1 MGWTSEGQERSWRKD
16 VPFGANKPSGH
27 LGCNVSGTLFSATMT
42 LPLDARGQCIPPLPL
57 SQLIPEDIHHKGIHI
72 LCSNISLVTKVNH
85 QFESPKHCKEYQCQK
100 VLGVLFEG

>member
-1 MGWTSEGQERSWRKD
+1 
-16 VPFGANKPSGH
+16 
-27 LGCNVSGTLFSATMT
+27 MT

-72 LCSNISLVTKVNH
+72 LCSNTSLVTKVNH

-100 VLGVLFEG
+100 VLGVLFEGWFWYWHHPCPHSYLPPTAVNMSHTDAHF